1 MGTGKK
7 PLGLDDITCIAAAE
21 GMARRVLS
29 DIEKAHLTQKELE
42 SAYQADLQ
50 LLGSR
55 YDHLISLGGLL
66 GKLDKATAGK

>member
-1 MGTGKK
+1 MGTPNK

-29 DIEKAHLTQKELE
+29 DIEKAHLSKEE
-42 SAYQADLQ
+42 MEKAYQADLQ

-55 YDHLISLGGLL
+55 YDNLISLGNLL
-66 GKLDKATAGK
+66 GRLDKATGK

>member
-1 MGTGKK
+1 MGMPNK

-29 DIEKAHLTQKELE
+29 DIEKAHLSRSEMEK
-42 SAYQADLQ
+42 AYQTDLQ

-55 YDHLISLGGLL
+55 YDNLISLGNLL
-66 GKLDKATAGK
+66 GRLDKALGK